1 MIEKTDHNKPIFS
14 EEFNIDGTF
23 TIKKEDIVNQMKEVF
38 DPEIPVNIYDLG
50 LIYEIKIDEEKK
62 VEIIMTLTS
71 PNCPVAESL
80 PIDPPS
86 STGFPVTIAG
96 VYPWIDPYA
105 SIIQA
110 IVCGFVPRSGAGISV
125 FGPRNLSILRVYL
138 FVKLYNSFFDNLFR
152 YLLL

>member
-1 MIEKTDHNKPIFS
+1 MIEKTDNNKPIFS
-14 EEFNIDGTF
+14 EEFNINESL

-80 PIDPPS
+80 PKEVSQKIKNLNGMKSLAVYLTFDPPWDQNMMS
-86 STGFPVTIAG
+86 EDA
-96 VYPWIDPYA
+96 
-105 SIIQA
+105 
-110 IVCGFVPRSGAGISV
+110 
-125 FGPRNLSILRVYL
+125 
-138 FVKLYNSFFDNLFR
+138 KLALDVS
-152 YLLL
+152 

>member
-1 MIEKTDHNKPIFS
+1 MIEKTDNNKRIFF
-14 EEFNIDGTF
+14 EEFNINQAL

-80 PIDPPS
+80 PQEVSQKIKKLNSMKSLAVYLTFDPPWDQNMMS
-86 STGFPVTIAG
+86 EDAKLAL
-96 VYPWIDPYA
+96 D
-105 SIIQA
+105 
-110 IVCGFVPRSGAGISV
+110 IS
-125 FGPRNLSILRVYL
+125 
-138 FVKLYNSFFDNLFR
+138 
-152 YLLL
+152 